1 MKSECFGADLAQ
13 AEAAYRAH
21 LEAASAGKAD
31 DGRHGRQV
39 FRAMLRAL
47 DALPTR
53 CLARGLERGQST
65 VWVWSDLHLGH
76 ENIIRY
82 TNRPFANASAMD
94 AELYANWATT
104 VGPADALLFLGDVAM
119 RKAVGEATWS
129 RIRHAPGRTKQLVVG
144 NHDLTGAGRLRVDG
158 FDDICSLLYAPG
170 DPPLLFTHMPLSD
183 LPEGWVNVH
192 GHTHAAPVT
201 RSPHINVSVEHI
213 RYRPLALP
221 RIRALAK
228 ALTQGRYPTGSS
240 TLERIESLEAVGS
253 PSPVRRRC

>member
-1 MKSECFGADLAQ
+1 MTSECFNAHLALLK

-21 LEAASAGKAD
+21 LEAAAAGRAG
-31 DGRHGRQV
+31 DGRHGRKV

-47 DALPTR
+47 DALPAR
-53 CLARGLERGQST
+53 CLAPGLESGQST

-82 TNRPFANASAMD
+82 TNRPFADAPAMD
-94 AELYANWATT
+94 RRLYANWAST
-104 VGPADALLFLGDVAM
+104 VGPADTLLFVGDVAM

-129 RIRHAPGRTKQLVVG
+129 RIRHAPGRMKQLVVG
-144 NHDLTGAGRLRVDG
+144 NHDLTGSGALRVDG
-158 FDDICSLLYAPG
+158 FDDICSLLCAPG

-183 LPEGWVNVH
+183 VPAGWVNVH

-213 RYRPLALP
+213 RYRPVALP
-221 RIRALAK
+221 RIRTLAK
-228 ALTQGRYPTGSS
+228 ALAQGRYPDGAS
-240 TLERIESLEAVGS
+240 TLERIEVLENR
-253 PSPVRRRC
+253 P

>member
-1 MKSECFGADLAQ
+1 MNSECSDADLAQ

-21 LEAASAGKAD
+21 LEAAAAGRAG
-31 DGRHGRQV
+31 DGRHGRNV

-47 DALPTR
+47 DTLPPR
-53 CLARGLERGQST
+53 CLARRADGGFGT

-82 TNRPFANASAMD
+82 TNRPFADAPAMD
-94 AELYANWATT
+94 EALYANWAAA
-104 VGPADALLFLGDVAM
+104 VGSADTLLFVGDVAM

-129 RIRHAPGRTKQLVVG
+129 RIRQAPGWMKRLVVG
-144 NHDLTGAGRLRVDG
+144 NHDLTGSGALRVSG
-158 FDDICSLLYAPG
+158 FDDVCSLLCVPG
-170 DPPLLFTHMPLSD
+170 DPPLLFTHMPLSEV
-183 LPEGWVNVH
+183 PEGWVNVH

-221 RIRALAK
+221 RVRALAK
-228 ALTQGRYPTGSS
+228 ALAQGRYPTGSS
-240 TLERIESLEAVGS
+240 TLERIESLED
-253 PSPVRRRC
+253 

>member
-1 MKSECFGADLAQ
+1 MTSECFNADLALLK

-21 LEAASAGKAD
+21 LEAAAAGRAG
-31 DGRHGRQV
+31 DGRHGRKV

-47 DALPTR
+47 DALPAR
-53 CLARGLERGQST
+53 CLAPGTEDGQGT

-82 TNRPFANASAMD
+82 TNRPFANAAAMD
-94 AELYANWATT
+94 SQLYANWATT
-104 VGPADALLFLGDVAM
+104 VGAADTLLFVGDVAM

-129 RIRHAPGRTKQLVVG
+129 RIRHAPGRMKQLVVG
-144 NHDLTGAGRLRVDG
+144 NHDLTGSGALRVDG
-158 FDDICSLLYAPG
+158 FDDICSLLCAPG

-183 LPEGWVNVH
+183 MPAGWVNVH

-201 RSPHINVSVEHI
+201 RSAHINVSVEHI

-221 RIRALAK
+221 RIRALAQ
-228 ALTQGRYPTGSS
+228 ALAQGHYPAGNS
-240 TLERIESLEAVGS
+240 TMERIESLES
-253 PSPVRRRC
+253 

>member
-1 MKSECFGADLAQ
+1 ME
-13 AEAAYRAH
+13 
-21 LEAASAGKAD
+21 
-31 DGRHGRQV
+31 DGQ
-39 FRAMLRAL
+39 
-47 DALPTR
+47 
-53 CLARGLERGQST
+53 CT

-94 AELYANWATT
+94 TQLYANWATT
-104 VGPADALLFLGDVAM
+104 VSPADTLLFVGDVAM

-129 RIRHAPGRTKQLVVG
+129 RIRHAPGRMKQLVVG
-144 NHDLTGAGRLRVDG
+144 NHDLTGSGALRVDG
-158 FDDICSLLYAPG
+158 FDDICSLLCAPG

-183 LPEGWVNVH
+183 MPAGWVNVH

-201 RSPHINVSVEHI
+201 RSAHINVSVEHI

-228 ALTQGRYPTGSS
+228 ALAQGHYPAGSS
-240 TLERIESLEAVGS
+240 TLERIESLENR
-253 PSPVRRRC
+253 P

>member
-1 MKSECFGADLAQ
+1 MTSECFNADLALLK

-21 LEAASAGKAD
+21 LEAAAAGRAG
-31 DGRHGRQV
+31 DGRHGRKV

-47 DALPTR
+47 DALPAR
-53 CLARGLERGQST
+53 SLAPSMEDGLST

-94 AELYANWATT
+94 DALYANWATT
-104 VGPADALLFLGDVAM
+104 VTPADALLFVGDVAM

-129 RIRHAPGRTKQLVVG
+129 RIRHGPGRVKQLVVG
-144 NHDLTGAGRLRVDG
+144 NHDLTGSGALRVDG
-158 FDDICSLLYAPG
+158 FDDICSLLCAAG

-183 LPEGWVNVH
+183 VPKGWVNVH

-201 RSPHINVSVEHI
+201 CSPHINVSVEHI

-228 ALTQGRYPTGSS
+228 ALAQGRYPAGSS
-240 TLERIESLEAVGS
+240 TLERIESLEN
-253 PSPVRRRC
+253 